1 MPTFFEYVDRKQRQV
16 VRQLKIVKRI
26 LGQAG
31 LQVASQLN
39 FRHKEEPYLYVY
51 NPNSD
56 TKFGLRVYGVGE
68 ELAYRLQRKEKTH
81 PYGKPN
87 RLTIADMWDD
97 IKSEGKDDAA
107 AANEIIKAVG
117 DEITDYFKQSAKA
130 EKKSSHV
137 RMDQSPLGGSDP
149 NNLTNPAIDIA
160 NPSKLTNRF
169 S

>member
-1 MPTFFEYVDRKQRQV
+1 MPNFFEYVDRKQRQV

-26 LGQAG
+26 LAQAG
-31 LQVASQLN
+31 LQVASHLD
-39 FRHKEEPYLYVY
+39 FHHKEEPYLYVY

-87 RLTIADMWDD
+87 RLIVADMWDD
-97 IKSEGKDDAA
+97 FKAEGKDDTAA
-107 AANEIIKAVG
+107 AEEVIKAVG
-117 DEITDYFKQSAKA
+117 EEVADYFKQSAKA
-130 EKKSSHV
+130 EKKSSHIK
-137 RMDQSPLGGSDP
+137 MDQSPLGGSTPSD
-149 NNLTNPAIDIA
+149 LTNPAIDIA